1 MRRLFHKLSP
11 VFTLLAALS
20 TMVAMET
27 LVTHC
32 SGQTVVMNTRLNDS
46 IVVIAMRHH
55 NDSKVTLET
64 QNNGSKVAMETKAA
78 LFDESVSLP
87 DDLDIDEEES
97 DSRPEVGRQIKVFRK
112 NASRAVKIKDR
123 DYFLRPPYFPLVLMP
138 KSEDFIFCTSFYSKK
153 IYVKKEGHLLSES
166 KDTIMTHFQRQLQIC
181 QNIFTSKKRFFL
193 NNPVNK
199 HHEFTQIANVLWDRY
214 KDIEISANKLF
225 LEIPFNLKLKL
236 KEFHIEKKRT
246 RLEDWWN
253 IETTLDMEFT
263 KLFSRIR
270 YELYR
275 AFDSFDMEMHM
286 NCFHFDSHLIKLV
299 SPRRTTFATI
309 KRLVFNDSLIES
321 SEEIGVQ

>member
-11 VFTLLAALS
+11 AFTLLAALS

-27 LVTHC
+27 LATHC

-78 LFDESVSLP
+78 LYDESVSLP

-153 IYVKKEGHLLSES
+153 IYVKKEG
-166 KDTIMTHFQRQLQIC
+166 K
-181 QNIFTSKKRFFL
+181 
-193 NNPVNK
+193 
-199 HHEFTQIANVLWDRY
+199 
-214 KDIEISANKLF
+214 
-225 LEIPFNLKLKL
+225 
-236 KEFHIEKKRT
+236 
-246 RLEDWWN
+246 
-253 IETTLDMEFT
+253 
-263 KLFSRIR
+263 FSI
-270 YELYR
+270 
-275 AFDSFDMEMHM
+275 
-286 NCFHFDSHLIKLV
+286 
-299 SPRRTTFATI
+299 
-309 KRLVFNDSLIES
+309 
-321 SEEIGVQ
+321 